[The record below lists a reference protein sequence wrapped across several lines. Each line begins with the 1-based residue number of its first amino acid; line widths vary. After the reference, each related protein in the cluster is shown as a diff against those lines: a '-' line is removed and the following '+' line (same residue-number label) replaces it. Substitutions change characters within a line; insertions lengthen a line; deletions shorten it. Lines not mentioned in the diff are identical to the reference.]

1 MGCSL
6 GTYIKNRSIKSKIC
20 IGYDGRKS
28 SPKLK
33 SSLIKGFL
41 DVGLDVLDL
50 GLITTPILY
59 YACHIISDACCGVMV
74 TASHNP
80 PKFNGFK
87 IIVDKKPFFG
97 KNLIKIYNI
106 AKNGNILFSKIRRLF
121 KEIDI
126 NQGYIDKITNP
137 ITHFAKSEFDSRLKI
152 AWDICNSSL
161 AKILKMIIKKLPGEH
176 ILVNDNVKYRYV
188 DLTHEQN
195 LSSLKTIMKKQRCDF
210 GIALDGDA
218 DRLVLISGGRKVILG
233 DELLAFFS
241 RDLLKRHSKPKIIAD
256 IKTSKTL
263 IDKIN
268 NEGAKIVLYKTGHAN
283 IKDKMVKEA
292 ALLAGEVSGHMF
304 FKENTLDLMMQYL
317 PFANLFIYF

>member
-1 MGCSL
+1 MLRKKHVFKTKIIKEYDIRGEFQKDLTESDAYFLGCSL

-28 SPKLK
+28 SSKLK

-59 YACHIISDACCGVMV
+59 YACHIISDAYCGIMV

-80 PKFNGFK
+80 PTFNGFK

-106 AKNGNILFSKIRRLF
+106 AKNGNILFSKIRGLF

-126 NQGYIDKITNP
+126 NQGCIDKITNP

-188 DLTHEQN
+188 DPTHEQ
-195 LSSLKTIMKKQRCDF
+195 
-210 GIALDGDA
+210 
-218 DRLVLISGGRKVILG
+218 
-233 DELLAFFS
+233 
-241 RDLLKRHSKPKIIAD
+241 
-256 IKTSKTL
+256 
-263 IDKIN
+263 
-268 NEGAKIVLYKTGHAN
+268 
-283 IKDKMVKEA
+283 
-292 ALLAGEVSGHMF
+292 
-304 FKENTLDLMMQYL
+304 
-317 PFANLFIYF
+317 IYPA